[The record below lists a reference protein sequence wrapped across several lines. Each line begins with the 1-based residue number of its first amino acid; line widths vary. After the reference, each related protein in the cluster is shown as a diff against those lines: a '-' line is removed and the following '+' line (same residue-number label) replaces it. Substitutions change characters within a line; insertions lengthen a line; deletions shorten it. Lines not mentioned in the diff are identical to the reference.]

1 MITIGISFIVKS
13 FKPLNIYL
21 YNRLLEMRLVLFAV
35 IIFMEIVDWTLH
47 LHLHEVHWNP
57 YLKSTA
63 VLISYTTI
71 SSKQCSLS
79 FTKWTF
85 YLILS

>member
-35 IIFMEIVDWTLH
+35 IIFMELVGRLDFTFTPSWSS
-47 LHLHEVHWNP
+47 
-57 YLKSTA
+57 LKS
-63 VLISYTTI
+63 
-71 SSKQCSLS
+71 LS
-79 FTKWTF
+79 QVHSCPD
-85 YLILS
+85 ILHYREL